1 MGIDIPD
8 ATIII
13 IENAERFGLA
23 QLHQLRGRVG
33 RSSLQSYCILMY
45 GKNIS
50 EVGQLRLKT
59 MRDTDDGFF
68 IAEKDLELRGPGEVF
83 GTRQSGENEL
93 KLLPFIDK
101 EKLMLAKDLAID
113 IVSTNNLNFEHEV
126 LVSLFNKDE
135 YIKLMS

>member
-1 MGIDIPD
+1 
-8 ATIII
+8 
-13 IENAERFGLA
+13 
-23 QLHQLRGRVG
+23 
-33 RSSLQSYCILMY
+33 
-45 GKNIS
+45 
-50 EVGQLRLKT
+50 

>member
-1 MGIDIPD
+1 
-8 ATIII
+8 
-13 IENAERFGLA
+13 
-23 QLHQLRGRVG
+23 
-33 RSSLQSYCILMY
+33 MY

-50 EVGQLRLKT
+50 EVGKLRLKT
-59 MRDTDDGFF
+59 MRDMDDGFL

>member
-1 MGIDIPD
+1 
-8 ATIII
+8 
-13 IENAERFGLA
+13 
-23 QLHQLRGRVG
+23 
-33 RSSLQSYCILMY
+33 MY

-50 EVGQLRLKT
+50 EVGKLRLKT

-101 EKLMLAKDLAID
+101 EKLIGKRF
-113 IVSTNNLNFEHEV
+113 SNRYRFY
-126 LVSLFNKDE
+126 K
-135 YIKLMS
+135 

>member
-1 MGIDIPD
+1 
-8 ATIII
+8 
-13 IENAERFGLA
+13 
-23 QLHQLRGRVG
+23 
-33 RSSLQSYCILMY
+33 MY

-50 EVGQLRLKT
+50 EVGKLRLKT
-59 MRDTDDGFF
+59 MRDTNDGFF

>member
-1 MGIDIPD
+1 M
-8 ATIII
+8 
-13 IENAERFGLA
+13 
-23 QLHQLRGRVG
+23 
-33 RSSLQSYCILMY
+33 
-45 GKNIS
+45 
-50 EVGQLRLKT
+50 
-59 MRDTDDGFF
+59 
-68 IAEKDLELRGPGEVF
+68 RGPGEVF

>member
-1 MGIDIPD
+1 
-8 ATIII
+8 
-13 IENAERFGLA
+13 
-23 QLHQLRGRVG
+23 
-33 RSSLQSYCILMY
+33 MY

-50 EVGQLRLKT
+50 EVGKLRLKT
-59 MRDTDDGFF
+59 MRDTDNGFF

-93 KLLPFIDK
+93 KLLPFINK

-113 IVSTNNLNFEHEV
+113 IVSTNNFNFEHEV

>member
-1 MGIDIPD
+1 M
-8 ATIII
+8 
-13 IENAERFGLA
+13 
-23 QLHQLRGRVG
+23 RG
-33 RSSLQSYCILMY
+33 
-45 GKNIS
+45 
-50 EVGQLRLKT
+50 
-59 MRDTDDGFF
+59 TDDGFV

-83 GTRQSGENEL
+83 GTRRSGENEL